1 MNTLNK
7 RILVGNSKKLA
18 ILKRDNYTCGYCGA
32 TGVELEIDHIKPVSK
47 GGTNEQ
53 NNLITACKKCN
64 RDKSDSEDWTPIK
77 KNDNFIY
84 FWDTRREDYFESEVN
99 CLKNT
104 DILIDFYRINSKDI
118 LQKEIFAH
126 KLNVFDEF
134 KPYEIVKLILTDS
147 QILNIKYYDSFE
159 EMNEDYAEHALRCNK
174 EWIVR
179 NRPDRSF
186 LPIERFYI
194 YSVNKY

>member
-1 MNTLNK
+1 MTILNK

-53 NNLITACKKCN
+53 TNLITACKKCN
-64 RDKSDSEDWTPIK
+64 RDKSDSEDWTPIS
-77 KNDNFIY
+77 KNNHFVY
-84 FWDTRREDYFESEVN
+84 FWDTRREDYFEQEVKE
-99 CLKNT
+99 LKNT
-104 DILIDFYRINSKDI
+104 DILYGFFRISPKDI
-118 LQKEIFAH
+118 LQKDFFAQE
-126 KLNVFDEF
+126 LQIYDEF
-134 KPYEIVKLILTDS
+134 VPIKVVKLSLTDS
-147 QILNIKYYDSFE
+147 QIMNIKYYDSFE
-159 EMNEDYAEHALRCNK
+159 EMNEDYAQYAYECNK
-174 EWIVR
+174 KWTIE
-179 NRPDRSF
+179 NKPDWGF